1 MQTLSDFQKK
11 RDILFCFDSDGCVLD
26 AMEVKHRR
34 CHGLC
39 FIREWGLMD
48 HFDEVMDKWC
58 EINLYETTRGIHRY
72 KALVIMLERLEGK
85 LLHTP
90 ELEAFKTW
98 VNTTPMLTNASLED
112 EIAKRKNQELF
123 SKALRWSY
131 ALNREIDKIP
141 MDDKPPYPGVPE
153 KLAAVQEKVDVGIV
167 SSSNLEAITE
177 EWSHFGLLDH
187 VDCLTSQNDG
197 SKAHCLAQLL
207 RKGYDKDKVVMV
219 GDAFGDQAAARE
231 NGVWFFPIRVRHE
244 VESWNQLLEE
254 ALPKILKGQ
263 YDQAYQQSLD
273 QAFEDSFHA
282 GG

>member
-1 MQTLSDFQKK
+1 MQTLKDFTKS
-11 RDILFCFDSDGCVLD
+11 REHLFCFDSDGCVLD

-48 HFDEVMDKWC
+48 HFDEAMDLWC
-58 EINLYETTRGIHRY
+58 DINLYETTRGIHRY
-72 KALVIMLERLEGK
+72 KGLVIMLERLEGR

-90 ELEAFKTW
+90 ELPAFKAW
-98 VNTTPMLTNASLED
+98 VNTTPMLTNASLEA
-112 EIAKRKNQELF
+112 EIQKNGGELF
-123 SKALRWSY
+123 KKALRWSY
-131 ALNREIDKIP
+131 DLNKEIDRIP
-141 MDDKPPYPGVPE
+141 MDDKPPYKGVPE
-153 KLAAVQEKVDVGIV
+153 ALAAVHNQVDVGIV
-167 SSSNLEAITE
+167 SSSNLEAIRD

-197 SKAHCLAQLL
+197 SKAYCIAELL
-207 RKGYDKDKVVMV
+207 KKGYAKDKLVMV

-244 VESWNQLLEE
+244 AESWQQLLDE
-254 ALPKILKGQ
+254 ALPRMLEGRF
-263 YDQAYQQSLD
+263 DQAYQDTLD
-273 QAFEDSFHA
+273 RAFEDSFHA

>member
-1 MQTLSDFQKK
+1 MRTLKDFEKT

-39 FIREWGLMD
+39 FIREWGLEA
-48 HFDEVMDKWC
+48 HFDEAMDIWC
-58 EINLYETTRGIHRY
+58 DINLYETTRGIHRY
-72 KALVIMLERLEGK
+72 KALVMMLERLEGK

-90 ELEAFKTW
+90 GLPAFRDW
-98 VNTTPMLTNASLED
+98 VNTTQKLTNAGLE
-112 EIAKRKNQELF
+112 EQIRKNDAELF
-123 SKALRWSY
+123 KKALRWSY
-131 ALNREIDKIP
+131 ALNAEIDRIP

-153 KLAAVQEKVDVGIV
+153 ALARVQEQVDVGIV
-167 SSSNLEAITE
+167 SSSNLEAITG

-197 SKAHCLAQLL
+197 SKAYCIAELL
-207 RKGYDKDKVVMV
+207 KKGYQKNKVVMV
-219 GDAFGDQAAARE
+219 GDAFGDQAAARA

-244 VESWNQLLEE
+244 VASWNQLLSE
-254 ALPKILKGQ
+254 ALPRMLEGR
-263 YDQAYQQSLD
+263 YDQAYQDTLD
-273 QAFEDSFHA
+273 QAFVDSFHA